1 MPRAL
6 GWAPALITIKRR
18 RDRTPKL
25 RSRNSHS
32 ANRRAAT
39 ERWRKSSKPL
49 CYPLPQLYA
58 PASSIA
64 LSSTGSFAVRI
75 FWPYGGNCSIS
86 SNDILNPFTPFGGG
100 SLIRMAN
107 LHANILQI
115 GQPERMPELFAMIL
129 ARSARAHEPRRL
141 RPESQQSRRC
151 RDH

>member
-1 MPRAL
+1 MEEVKQAAL
-6 GWAPALITIKRR
+6 LPVAPT
-18 RDRTPKL
+18 L
-25 RSRNSHS
+25 RSGKL
-32 ANRRAAT
+32 NRPVQYRFF
-39 ERWRKSSKPL
+39 RRSNIL
-49 CYPLPQLYA
+49 
-58 PASSIA
+58 A
-64 LSSTGSFAVRI
+64 LR
-75 FWPYGGNCSIS
+75 GNCSIS